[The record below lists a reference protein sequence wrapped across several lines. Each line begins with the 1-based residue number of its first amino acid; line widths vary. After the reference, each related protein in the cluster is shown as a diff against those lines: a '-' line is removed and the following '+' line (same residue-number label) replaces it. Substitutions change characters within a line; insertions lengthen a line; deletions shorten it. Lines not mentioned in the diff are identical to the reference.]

1 MSGFV
6 NYTKE
11 QSNAGSYL
19 VSKIRL
25 VLINSTIYLF
35 KPETTLIATEVIEL
49 SLYLNNIQKMIKV
62 SFSPIKRRNTGVK
75 S

>member
-35 KPETTLIATEVIEL
+35 KPETTLIATEVI
-49 SLYLNNIQKMIKV
+49 
-62 SFSPIKRRNTGVK
+62 
-75 S
+75 